1 MLILIKEKIFNN
13 KLNKKGISLIEA
25 ILAIVILVF
34 PIFATISTITFLKT
48 QIHRRNLELLAEN
61 LTNYILEDLRGRRFY
76 YYPNE
81 ENVFVSNNLQKLYEE
96 LPQSFIL
103 PNGSDPFGYPGE
115 RIMKYSCINDWKYDT
130 AIYNENNPSY
140 TYPYVDFPS
149 DDSRKFYN
157 TFKVELYI
165 TRFINAD
172 VNEPI
177 ENIDPYKYIY
187 KIDVVLLIEDPK
199 SSYTNLRGTVQGWK
213 RFTVASTEVTF
224 HEP

>member
-1 MLILIKEKIFNN
+1 MVNYIINID
-13 KLNKKGISLIEA
+13 KKGISLIEA

-34 PIFATISTITFLKT
+34 PVFATLSTVTFLKN
-48 QIHRRNLELLAEN
+48 QIHKRNLELLAEN

-76 YYPNE
+76 YFPGDDVNE
-81 ENVFVSNNLQKLYEE
+81 KNNLQRLYEI

-115 RIMKYSCINDWKYDT
+115 RIMKYSCVNDLISDTEIYDK
-130 AIYNENNPSY
+130 NNPSY
-140 TYPYVDFPS
+140 TYPYVEFPS

-157 TFKVELYI
+157 TFKVELYL

-177 ENIDPYKYIY
+177 ESIDPYKFIY

-199 SSYTNLRGTVQGWK
+199 SSYTNILGTVQGLR
-213 RFTVASTEVTF
+213 RFTVASTQVTY